1 MKRTFI
7 IIFALLGLEPVVVP
21 QLAEAQQ
28 VIRINEPDA
37 AERRIPLRFVDATDN
52 ETAETGVSIS
62 GAECQISENGASP
75 GNCAGTV
82 TEIADGNYY
91 YTAGTGE
98 VDTAGFY
105 SIIID
110 DGTVDHNDVVAW
122 YQVQAKLTAADVQF
136 RGVTTCEGTGCTAC
150 ASETAAYIGL
160 ASGDV
165 DADNQYV
172 GMALN
177 LYDTSGLIYASSC
190 IDASE
195 NGCDSVR
202 LTDSA
207 ASLHTNGDS
216 YEIITSEACRA
227 NVSKWAATAVAT
239 PDTAGYPVVTVK
251 DGTSAGEINTNAGA
265 VVSVTTADTCTA
277 LTTNNDKTGYA
288 LSGTQ
293 TFNVTGNITGNVSG
307 SVGSVTG
314 NVGGNVVGSVGSVSG
329 AVGSVTGNVGGNVV
343 GSVGSVTA
351 AVTPAL
357 DSATGTLAASQ
368 FESDF
373 LTAAKVASD
382 VGTELGNAA
391 RDATLGATASSFN
404 SAGTIG
410 EAINDAA
417 AGGGGGGSSGPRVD

>member
-1 MKRTFI
+1 MRTLFI
-7 IIFALLGLEPVVVP
+7 LFALLITGV
-21 QLAEAQQ
+21 AEAQQ

-82 TEIADGNYY
+82 TEIGDGNYY

-177 LYDTSGLIYASSC
+177 LYDTAGLLYASSC

-207 ASLHTNGDS
+207 AALHTNGDS
-216 YEIITSEACRA
+216 YEIVTSEACRA
-227 NVSKWAATAVAT
+227 NVSKWAATTVAT
-239 PDTAGYPVVTVK
+239 VDTAGYPVVTVK
-251 DGTSAGEINTNAGA
+251 DGAGTGEINTNAGA
-265 VVSVTTADTCTA
+265 VVSVTTADTCSA
-277 LTTNNDKTGYA
+277 
-288 LSGTQ
+288 
-293 TFNVTGNITGNVSG
+293 
-307 SVGSVTG
+307 
-314 NVGGNVVGSVGSVSG
+314 
-329 AVGSVTGNVGGNVV
+329 
-343 GSVGSVTA
+343 VTA
-351 AVTPAL
+351 VSTGGITAASIAADAIGASEL
-357 DSATGTLAASQ
+357 ATGAITTAEFAA
-368 FESDF
+368 
-373 LTAAKVASD
+373 
-382 VGTELGNAA
+382 
-391 RDATLGATASSFN
+391 GA
-404 SAGTIG
+404 I
-410 EAINDAA
+410 DAA
-417 AGGGGGGSSGPRVD
+417 AIAADAIGASELAAGAIAAAEIATDAIDADAFAADAVDEILDDATTEITSVPSGNPTVRQILRQQWQKENYGFSSTSGEQTWYRSDGTTVWFTKDVADSGTYTRTPSETDD